1 MLRRT
6 GIALIAMLAV
16 LSCTAAA
23 HSSARG
29 SGSSSATSFEPE
41 SSTGSQGVPSVTI
54 AQNSPA
60 SPRPVETAKS
70 DGSGWIGVSIQD
82 LDQDKARQLGGANS
96 FGALVS
102 AVNPAGPAA
111 RAGIEAGDII
121 LRLDQRPINK
131 AQELATAVRGAPL
144 GATMQVTLLRAKQVQ
159 LKLVTIS
166 QAPAS
171 DVPPPSDGAT
181 QTDAAA
187 SAREEIV
194 QWSRIRESSNP
205 ADFESFLAVYPN
217 GRLTSI
223 ARDRLGLLRPDS
235 PALSEKK
242 SGESKEQRAKDTE
255 PARRA
260 GLSQIAPPLTTTLIA
275 EVQDRLYNLT
285 YNPGPI
291 NGRMSE
297 ATVGAVTAY
306 QQSNRLDV
314 TGTMNEQFLAA
325 LRAATVPTVWA
336 AIAFNGQSGYSSAW
350 LKSSRREAEQI
361 VAQQC
366 ERGRLA
372 CKLAIASGSQC
383 IALSSSEG
391 RTRRRRL
398 TGAYVS
404 VNGNLNEARGAALDY
419 CRRESDF
426 ADSCAIKVNICADG
440 SHTR

>member
-1 MLRRT
+1 MVRRT

-29 SGSSSATSFEPE
+29 SGSSSSATSFEPE
-41 SSTGSQGVPSVTI
+41 SSTGSQGVLSVTI

-60 SPRPVETAKS
+60 PPRPVETAKS

-82 LDQDKARQLGGANS
+82 LDQDKARQLG
-96 FGALVS
+96 
-102 AVNPAGPAA
+102 GPAA

-242 SGESKEQRAKDTE
+242 SGESKDQRAKDTE

-440 SHTR
+440 SHTH